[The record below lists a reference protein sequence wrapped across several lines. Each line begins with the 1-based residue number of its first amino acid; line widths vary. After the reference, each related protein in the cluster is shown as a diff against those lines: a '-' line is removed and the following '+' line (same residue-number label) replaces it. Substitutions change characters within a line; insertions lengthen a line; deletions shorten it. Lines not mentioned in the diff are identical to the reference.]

1 MVKYM
6 APKYRLPFLLL
17 GMLSLVTG
25 VTTGLARFGIS
36 MPEMVQSAS
45 GFHSAFMISAFF
57 GTLIGLE
64 RAVATRYL
72 WAYFAPL
79 CSGLGG
85 LLLLLPTP
93 ISFSNHLAPGLIML
107 AGAVFTAAST
117 MIVIQQKALFTITL
131 WIAAALW
138 FLGNFLWFLS
148 DNFWVSIPFGLC
160 FLVFTIAGERLELT
174 RFMPP
179 RKSATGL
186 FIALLVIMTL
196 GSLRSGMSSFTD
208 NTLLGLG
215 FAGLALW
222 LFQFDIARK
231 TIRQTGIT
239 RFVACCLLSGYFWL
253 LIGGLLLTPI
263 SPADFNAY
271 QRDAAVHAVALGFV
285 FSMVIGHAPII
296 FPAIMRVAIPF
307 NERMYM
313 PLALLHLGVAIRIMG
328 DLLPNAMI
336 RTLGGTLNALAL
348 LAFILTLLIQVRA
361 GHRKN

>member
-1 MVKYM
+1 M
-6 APKYRLPFLLL
+6 APKYRLPFLLF
-17 GMLSLVTG
+17 GMLSLLTG
-25 VTTGLARFGIS
+25 VATGLARFGIS
-36 MPEMVQSAS
+36 TTEMVQSAS

-72 WAYFAPL
+72 WAYLAPL
-79 CSGLGG
+79 FSGLGG

-93 ISFSNHLAPGLIML
+93 DSVSSHLAPGLIML
-107 AGAVFTAAST
+107 AGAVFTAASA
-117 MIVIQQKALFTITL
+117 MIVIQHKALFTITL
-131 WIAAALW
+131 WLAAALW
-138 FLGNFLWFLS
+138 LLGSFLWSWSGNLWS
-148 DNFWVSIPFGLC
+148 SIPFGLC

-179 RKSATGL
+179 QKSATGL
-186 FIALLVIMTL
+186 FITLLVIMTL
-196 GSLRSGMSSFTD
+196 GSLRSGMSGFTN
-208 NTLLGLG
+208 NTVLGLG

-253 LIGGLLLTPI
+253 LIGGVLLTSI
-263 SPADFNAY
+263 IPADFTTY

-307 NERMYM
+307 SDRMYV
-313 PLALLHLGVAIRIMG
+313 PLILLHLSVAIRIMG
-328 DLLPNAMI
+328 DLLPDATI
-336 RTLGGTLNALAL
+336 RTLGGTLNAVAL
-348 LAFILTLLIQVRA
+348 LAFILTLLVQIRT
-361 GHRKN
+361 GRRKH

>member
-1 MVKYM
+1 MSM

-25 VTTGLARFGIS
+25 VVTGLARFGIS
-36 MPEMVQSAS
+36 TPEMVQSAS
-45 GFHSAFMISAFF
+45 GSHSAFMVSAFF

-72 WAYFAPL
+72 WAYLAPL
-79 CSGLGG
+79 FSGLGG

-93 ISFSNHLAPGLIML
+93 DSLSSHFAPGLMML
-107 AGAVFTAAST
+107 AGAVFTAASA

-131 WIAAALW
+131 WLAAALW
-138 FLGNFLWFLS
+138 FLGNLLWFWTGNL
-148 DNFWVSIPFGLC
+148 WVSIPLGLC

-179 RKSATGL
+179 RQSTAKW
-186 FIALLVIMTL
+186 FVALLVIMTL
-196 GSLRSGMSSFTD
+196 GSLRSGMTGFTD

-253 LIGGLLLTPI
+253 LTGGMLLTPI
-263 SPADFNAY
+263 LPTDFSAY

-307 NERMYM
+307 SARMYM
-313 PLALLHLGVAIRIMG
+313 PLALLHLGVAVRIMG
-328 DLLPNAMI
+328 DLLPDTTI
-336 RTLGGTLNALAL
+336 RTLGGALNALAL
-348 LAFILTLLIQVRA
+348 LAFILTLLVQVSA
-361 GHRKN
+361 GRRRN